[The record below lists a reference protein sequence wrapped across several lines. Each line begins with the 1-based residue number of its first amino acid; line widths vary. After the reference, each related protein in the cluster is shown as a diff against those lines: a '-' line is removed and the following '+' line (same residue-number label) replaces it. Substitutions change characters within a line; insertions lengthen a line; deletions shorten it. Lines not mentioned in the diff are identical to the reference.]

1 MESCYELLLIK
12 DEMWAKMLM
21 EVLRDND
28 IPCTAI
34 PVRGAAFAMK
44 TGLQDQLKVYVPAEK
59 LDEARTLAQELFA
72 E

>member
-1 MESCYELLLIK
+1 METCYELLLIK

-34 PVRGAAFAMK
+34 PLRGAAFAMK

-59 LDEARTLAQELFA
+59 LDEAQTLVQELFA